1 MNKKSPFILILCV
14 ILICA
19 SLFAGLIYITTKS
32 QKLIGVNVKKNN
44 VPYSSEIEIPKNTT
58 LLFSFEDGY
67 GLALQLDFQNA
78 FIDAVILEKATFVE
92 AEKFGYFIE
101 ETVYCDYTFILE
113 FIDTLNGIEL
123 NIFGEKLRYTGVQVC
138 NILAVNNKSIK
149 TKRDVLCAVFE
160 KINKNGFSSES
171 LSCIINNTKTSLSAP
186 DCFGWIEHIS
196 KMCGSYNI
204 VNEG

>member
-1 MNKKSPFILILCV
+1 MKKRNTVLLVFCV
-14 ILICA
+14 ILLCS
-19 SLFAGLIYITTKS
+19 SLFASLIYMSAKS
-32 QKLIGVNVKKNN
+32 EKLIGVNVKKEN
-44 VPYSSEIEIPKNTT
+44 VPYFAESELPKNTT

-92 AEKFGYFIE
+92 AEKYGYFIE
-101 ETVYCDYTFILE
+101 ETVYCDYTFILD
-113 FIDTLNGIEL
+113 FIDVLDGIEL

-149 TKRDVLCAVFE
+149 TKREVLCAVFE
-160 KINKNGFSSES
+160 KINKNGFSSEA

-186 DCFGWIEHIS
+186 DCFGWTEHIA

>member
-1 MNKKSPFILILCV
+1 MKKRNTFLLISCV
-14 ILICA
+14 ILLCS
-19 SLFAGLIYITTKS
+19 SLFAGLIYISAKS
-32 QKLIGVNVKKNN
+32 EKLIGVNVKKEN
-44 VPYSSEIEIPKNTT
+44 VPYLAESELPKNTT

-67 GLALQLDFQNA
+67 GLALQLDFQNT

-101 ETVYCDYTFILE
+101 ETVYCDYTFILD
-113 FIDTLNGIEL
+113 FIDVLDGIEL

-149 TKRDVLCAVFE
+149 TKREVVCAIFE
-160 KINKNGFSSES
+160 KINKNGFSSEA

-186 DCFGWIEHIS
+186 DCFGWTEHIT